1 MVYIIA
7 FSAVLIISY
16 IGFRFKVTGK
26 ENLNKL
32 EGTRYILCP
41 NHVHLCDP
49 VFLAIQRP
57 FRKKFLIMAKAELFK
72 TPIGNWFFRRVGVVP
87 VDRGRGD
94 MKVIEDAQNQLKNGR
109 PMLVF
114 PEGTRS
120 KTGELLPL
128 KSGALVIAAAT
139 DATILPCHISYG
151 GGKFKV
157 FGRVYIKY
165 GEPLTPQML
174 ALNMKDKSTLRNAKK
189 LLQQKLIELADVD

>member
-1 MVYIIA
+1 MVYII
-7 FSAVLIISY
+7 SLSVVMLICY

-32 EGTRYILCP
+32 EGSRYILCP
-41 NHVHLCDP
+41 NHIHVCDP

-57 FRKKFLIMAKAELFK
+57 FRKKFLIMAKMELFK
-72 TPIGNWFFRRVGVVP
+72 TPIGNWFFRSVGVIP

-94 MKVIEDAQNQLKNGR
+94 MKVIEDAQNELRNGR
-109 PMLVF
+109 PMLIF

-157 FGRVYIKY
+157 FGRVNIIY
-165 GEPLTPQML
+165 GEPITPEMM
-174 ALNMKDKSTLRNAKK
+174 ALDMKDKSTLRNAKK
-189 LLQQKLIELADVD
+189 LLQQKLIELSNVG